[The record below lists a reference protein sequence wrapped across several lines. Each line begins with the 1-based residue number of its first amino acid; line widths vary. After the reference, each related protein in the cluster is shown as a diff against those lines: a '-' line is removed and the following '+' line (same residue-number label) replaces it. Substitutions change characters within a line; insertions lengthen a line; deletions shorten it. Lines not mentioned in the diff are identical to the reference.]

1 MRRVEIIC
9 GVFCVSRQSE
19 LSVKLNRQLERC
31 LRNSKCIDT
40 ESLCVVSGE
49 KVIHTHTTDTHKTIA
64 LSIDDDDD
72 GGGGVCLRV
81 SRCGRSGWMFT
92 H

>member
-1 MRRVEIIC
+1 M
-9 GVFCVSRQSE
+9 
-19 LSVKLNRQLERC
+19 
-31 LRNSKCIDT
+31 
-40 ESLCVVSGE
+40 VSGE
-49 KVIHTHTTDTHKTIA
+49 KVTYTQDRHDRQREA

-72 GGGGVCLRV
+72 GGGACLRV

>member
-1 MRRVEIIC
+1 M
-9 GVFCVSRQSE
+9 
-19 LSVKLNRQLERC
+19 KLNRQLERC

-49 KVIHTHTTDTHKTIA
+49 KVIHTHTQDRHTQDRQKEA

-72 GGGGVCLRV
+72 DGGGACLRV